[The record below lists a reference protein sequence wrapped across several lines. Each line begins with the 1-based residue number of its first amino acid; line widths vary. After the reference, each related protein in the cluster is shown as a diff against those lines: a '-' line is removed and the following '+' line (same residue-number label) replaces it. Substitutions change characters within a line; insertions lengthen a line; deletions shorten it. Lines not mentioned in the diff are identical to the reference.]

1 MKIYITRTIADFEYH
16 AYKSK
21 KGAMRKLLSEL
32 FKATDNKEFITN
44 EIAEYLCQDNGAWS
58 VAKPWGNTQ
67 DGEVIC
73 ECFEVEIED

>member
-1 MKIYITRTIADFEYH
+1 MKIYITRTIDDFEYH

-44 EIAEYLCQDNGAWS
+44 EIA
-58 VAKPWGNTQ
+58 
-67 DGEVIC
+67 
-73 ECFEVEIED
+73 